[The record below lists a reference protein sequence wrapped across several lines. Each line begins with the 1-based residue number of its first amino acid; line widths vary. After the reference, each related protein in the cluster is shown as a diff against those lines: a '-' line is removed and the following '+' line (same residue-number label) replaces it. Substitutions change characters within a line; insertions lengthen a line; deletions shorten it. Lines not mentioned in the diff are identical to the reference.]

1 MDILWTE
8 KYKPQKSDEILGNNK
23 IIELMEICG
32 IAFGPAAGE
41 RTARKNAWCFAA
53 LAISFGRGTV

>member
-23 IIELMEICG
+23 IIELMEIWLNKLKKKKRCM
-32 IAFGPAAGE
+32 
-41 RTARKNAWCFAA
+41 
-53 LAISFGRGTV
+53 